1 MLIRELYDTRE
12 DGVKLYRT
20 YSDENYFIRKIG
32 TNQFYE
38 DALDIEN
45 TPFEYAETNKK
56 ILSAEELQKILEES
70 NNKKEE
76 IQNGF

>member
-45 TPFEYAETNKK
+45 APFEYVETNEK